1 MTGETWERPCYDTV
15 NWSVVEDDSNLLY
28 RVKEG
33 SWTLSLVSTVV
44 GSVTA
49 NLMEPW
55 IKQKLQ
61 QRRQQPEEEVTELV
75 TQLEMLV
82 PFVNHADVFLGRRRP
97 WIHEKLSD
105 LKAFLGEAANL
116 GDDIYDDMDHLGTYS
131 SNELLQ
137 TLDFLI
143 STNIALNDA
152 GPTDV
157 FTDTDAT
164 VDFSG
169 DLIAVGGPIV
179 NFYTRNLMY
188 GDIIDLPYRY
198 DLNPDDGSDETGDI
212 LPRELRSIGLTDNRG
227 FDRRPN
233 WCLVDENG
241 EFPTISKKRTRPE
254 RRNDTWIRDYFTIIK
269 STNIHPDATAKH
281 GENPTSLVLSGCHGF
296 GTRAAITALK
306 TDHVLETLQRE
317 VGDADFQAIGRVKRA
332 GGPKIDGSQ
341 IVVPPEHV
349 RVL

>member
-1 MTGETWERPCYDTV
+1 MNGETWDDPCYDTV
-15 NWSVVEDDSNLLY
+15 SWPVVEDDSNLLY
-28 RVKEG
+28 RVEEG

-44 GSVTA
+44 GGVAA
-49 NLMEPW
+49 NMMEPW
-55 IKQKLQ
+55 IKRKLR
-61 QRRQQPEEEVTELV
+61 QRRQQPEEDVAELV

-82 PFVNHADVFLGRRRP
+82 PFVNHADVFIGRRRP
-97 WIHEKLSD
+97 WIREKLSD
-105 LKAFLGEAANL
+105 LGEFLSEVADLGE
-116 GDDIYDDMDHLGTYS
+116 DIYDDIDHLGTYS

-137 TLDFLI
+137 TLDFLV

-152 GPTDV
+152 GPTSV
-157 FTDTDAT
+157 FADADAT

-169 DLIAVGGPIV
+169 DLIAVGGPIA
-179 NFYTRNLMY
+179 NHYTRNLMY
-188 GDIIDLPYRY
+188 GSTVELPYRY
-198 DLNPDDGSDETGDI
+198 DLNPDDGSDETSDI
-212 LPRELRSIGLTDNRG
+212 TPTELRSIGLTDNRG

-241 EFPTISKKRTRPE
+241 AFPIISNTKTRPE
-254 RRNDTWIRDYFTIIK
+254 RRDNTWMRDYFTIIK
-269 STNIHPDATAKH
+269 SPNIHPEATAKH

-296 GTRAAITALK
+296 GTRAAIAALK

-317 VGDADFQAIGRVKRA
+317 AGDAFFQAIGRVKRA